1 MKTAKDLKMK
11 PKSGKNIFGN
21 TVREKTVCRHIN
33 WENDIKEKV

>member
-21 TVREKTVCRHIN
+21 TVREKQFAGT
-33 WENDIKEKV
+33 